1 MSESDKNR
9 LSRVVTRSG
18 DEGETG
24 LADGSRQPKNAPRI
38 EGMGAMDELNAAIGF
53 LRSLLDDD
61 NRHQEQLNW
70 IQQRL
75 FDVGAE
81 LAIPDSLYLA
91 AEHLTELETAC
102 DTLNQELPPLEEF
115 VLPGGTRAGAWCH
128 YCRTLTRNVERRL
141 IPVTDF
147 PEGSASLPFLNR
159 LSDLFFMLARAI
171 NRDAGEG
178 EPMWQPK

>member
-1 MSESDKNR
+1 MSESDKHR

-18 DEGETG
+18 DQGETG
-24 LADGSRQPKNAPRI
+24 LADGSRQPKDAPRI
-38 EGMGAMDELNAAIGF
+38 EAMGAVDELNAAIGY

-61 NRHQEQLNW
+61 NRHQQLLGW

-91 AEHLTELETAC
+91 AEHLTELDAQC
-102 DTLNQELPPLEEF
+102 DMLNNELPPLREF

-128 YCRTLTRNVERRL
+128 YCRTLTRSVERRL
-141 IPVTDF
+141 VPVTDL
-147 PEGSASLPFLNR
+147 PDGSASLPFLNR

-178 EPMWQPK
+178 EPQWEPK

>member
-18 DEGETG
+18 DAGETG

-53 LRSLLDDD
+53 LRSLLDKD

-70 IQQRL
+70 VQQRL

-81 LAIPDSLYLA
+81 LAIPDSLYLE

-102 DTLNQELPPLEEF
+102 ENLNQELPPLEEF
-115 VLPGGTRAGAWCH
+115 VLPGGTQAGAWCH

-147 PEGSASLPFLNR
+147 PEGSASLPFVNR
-159 LSDLFFMLARAI
+159 LSDLFFMLARVI
-171 NRDAGEG
+171 NRDAGAG
-178 EPMWQPK
+178 EPQWEPK